1 MPRRLLTSL
10 FVLLLACTP
19 SAFAADAPAKR
30 DVSAQKKLGWRLAA
44 QAWTFRARS
53 ASRSR

>member
-10 FVLLLACTP
+10 IVLLLACTP

-44 QAWTFRARS
+44 DR
-53 ASRSR
+53 